1 VEAPSRPA
9 PLVDP
14 SALTFRDVPR
24 VAMAGGRLLP
34 PRRRRASFLEVR
46 QGLRD
51 RRDRETAYEEA
62 QRCFSC
68 GACTACEEC
77 VVYCPEGILTHVG
90 EADCTFDADY
100 CKGCGLCAAQ
110 CPRSALAMLPA

>member
-9 PLVDP
+9 PLVDA
-14 SALTFRDVPR
+14 SVLTMRDVPH
-24 VAMAGGRLLP
+24 VAMAKGRALT

-46 QGLRD
+46 RGFSD
-51 RRDRETAYEEA
+51 RRGGEIAYEEA

-68 GACTACEEC
+68 GACTGCGEC
-77 VVYCPEGILTHVG
+77 VVYCPEGILTHSG
-90 EADCTFDADY
+90 DTDCTVDEDY

-110 CPRSALAMLPA
+110 CPRSALAMVPT